1 MTVRDTR
8 NASIRVRGAQ
18 RSPGL
23 LVGGL
28 LIAIVVVAALVSFA
42 WTPYDVRAIDIESKF
57 LTPSWQ
63 HWLGTDH
70 FGRDILSMI
79 MVGARSSLAVAFVAV
94 AIGAGIGVPAGLF
107 AAAGRGFAGE
117 AVMRANDVIFA
128 FPSLLMAVMITAAY
142 GVGALNAIVAIG
154 IFNIPVFARVTRGA
168 ALSLWEREY
177 ILAARVAGKG
187 AALVSV
193 QHILPNLAGLL
204 VVQAAIQ
211 FALAG
216 AALMMMHHVGAK
228 SVRDALFLSSFE
240 ITDLP
245 VMVIVASGSSIVP
258 VSVGVSSFVRSGSTV
273 TFGPVVS
280 TVSSS
285 VVPSMPGLPARSVAV
300 TSTS

>member
-1 MTVRDTR
+1 MTVHNTR

-18 RSPGL
+18 RSSGL

-28 LIAIVVVAALVSFA
+28 LIVIVVVAALVSFV

-63 HWLGTDH
+63 HWFGTDH

-94 AIGAGIGVPAGLF
+94 AIGAGIGVPSGLF
-107 AAAGRGFAGE
+107 AAARSGFVGE

-187 AALVSV
+187 PALVSV

-211 FALAG
+211 FALAVVAEAG
-216 AALMMMHHVGAK
+216 LSYVG
-228 SVRDALFLSSFE
+228 L
-240 ITDLP
+240 
-245 VMVIVASGSSIVP
+245 
-258 VSVGVSSFVRSGSTV
+258 GVQ
-273 TFGPVVS
+273 PP
-280 TVSSS
+280 
-285 VVPSMPGLPARSVAV
+285 VPSWGRMLAEAQTMIGFAPWLAIFPGIAIMLLVLGFGLVGDGLNERLDPRLRRGRPA
-300 TSTS
+300 